1 MIIGENNER
10 IDYLFDSNY
19 KIIQSKDV
27 FSFSIDAVLLAK
39 FVSLPFTKGSIVD
52 LCTGN
57 GAVAL
62 MMALRTQVQIVG
74 VELQERLADMAR
86 RSVMLNK
93 LEGRVNIICHDIKE
107 LSSFHDLHQCDV
119 VTCNPP
125 YFSNKQTIR
134 YNLNP
139 SLTIARHEVHLTL
152 EEAIETSSQ
161 LVKQKGKVAF
171 VHRPERLEEILSLML
186 QYRLSPKRL
195 LFVYPKKGKNANIM
209 LVEAVKDG
217 NPGLQVLPPLYIYD
231 EDGNYTK
238 ELLTLASHRD

>member
-10 IDYLFDSNY
+10 IDYLFDSDY

-39 FVSLPFTKGSIVD
+39 FVSLPLTKGSIVD

-62 MMALRTQVQIVG
+62 MMALRTQAQIIG
-74 VELQERLADMAR
+74 VELQERLADMAK
-86 RSVMLNK
+86 RSVALNQ
-93 LEGRVNIICHDIKE
+93 LDDHVSIICQDIKA
-107 LSSFHDLHQCDV
+107 LSSFRDLHQCDV

-125 YFSNKQTIR
+125 YFSNQQTVR

-139 SLTIARHEVHLTL
+139 SLTIARHEIHLTL
-152 EEAIETSSQ
+152 EEAIGISSQ

-171 VHRPERLEEILSLML
+171 VHRPERLEEILALML
-186 QYRLSPKRL
+186 RYRLFPKRL

-209 LVEAVKDG
+209 LVEAIKDG
-217 NPGLQVLPPLYIYD
+217 KPGLKVLPPLYIYD